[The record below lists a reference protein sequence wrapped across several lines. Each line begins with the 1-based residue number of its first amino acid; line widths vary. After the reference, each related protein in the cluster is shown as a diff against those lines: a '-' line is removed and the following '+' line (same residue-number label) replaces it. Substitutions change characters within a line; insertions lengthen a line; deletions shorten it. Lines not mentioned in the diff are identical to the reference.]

1 MLGRL
6 PHFVWRNLIIRV
18 RQHRLAGGPAALFN
32 NSGFLL
38 LAKPPATNGSGFSS
52 GCGSTDW
59 PAALQPYSITQDF
72 FSWQSLQRP
81 TGAGFHPGAAAPI
94 GRRPC
99 RPVRRVA
106 ARGCYSASEVLCPV
120 RRKATRPLGRTNLR
134 CATEPFPS
142 SMKPHDTESG
152 PGGTTRIRQTRSF
165 RRPHPQLRGSV

>member
-59 PAALQPYSITQDF
+59 PAALPPCEKSCRARLLLRKR
-72 FSWQSLQRP
+72 SAL
-81 TGAGFHPGAAAPI
+81 PGASKGDKTPRQNEPPLCDRAFSVLDETARHRKRTRRDNTHSADSLVPTAASPVARLGL
-94 GRRPC
+94 GRDRAVAC
-99 RPVRRVA
+99 RM
-106 ARGCYSASEVLCPV
+106 ARARHC
-120 RRKATRPLGRTNLR
+120 PLGLLGRL
-134 CATEPFPS
+134 
-142 SMKPHDTESG
+142 
-152 PGGTTRIRQTRSF
+152 
-165 RRPHPQLRGSV
+165 QLQSN